1 MTTFEQTLLREV
13 ATLPESRQA
22 DVLAFIR
29 FLKISLP
36 EKEKI
41 KADFKEALKDAGET
55 AKDLTSPKKILTL
68 KFALCGK
75 ENSETSGS

>member
-41 KADFKEALKDAGET
+41 KADFKDALKDARET
-55 AKDLTSPKKILTL
+55 AKRLNISQEAIDAEIR
-68 KFALCGK
+68 AVRDGK
-75 ENSETSGS
+75 

>member
-22 DVLAFIR
+22 DVLAFVR

-36 EKEKI
+36 NEEKVRD
-41 KADFKEALKDAGET
+41 DFKDALKDARATAEKYNIKQEDIEAEIRAVRGGSGE
-55 AKDLTSPKKILTL
+55 
-68 KFALCGK
+68 
-75 ENSETSGS
+75 

>member
-1 MTTFEQTLLREV
+1 MTTFEQILLREV

-36 EKEKI
+36 DKEKI
-41 KADFKEALKDAGET
+41 RADFKEALKDAQVT
-55 AKDLTSPKKILTL
+55 AQSLNIIQEDIDAEIRAVRDQKQ
-68 KFALCGK
+68 
-75 ENSETSGS
+75 

>member
-41 KADFKEALKDAGET
+41 KADLKDALKDARET
-55 AKDLTSPKKILTL
+55 AKRLNISQEDIDAEIRAVREEK
-68 KFALCGK
+68 
-75 ENSETSGS
+75 